1 MCEKTPEVFLPL
13 LVRNFENLKVSRTEL
28 PKENLSVRIAVEKY
42 LHFLCNFFLNRMYY
56 TDMSMNLL
64 TFNQL
69 YKAYAKDVHRFAFW
83 LCADADEANDITLET
98 FERAWLSD
106 SEIRTETVK
115 AYLFTIARNRF
126 LGGWRRRKRHAPLN
140 NAIPDPDP
148 SPETKTQFHMDLQ
161 STLQAMQQL
170 PELDRTVLILRAEEG
185 LSYEEISRATGLT
198 LGAVKIRVFRAR
210 AKLASLIS
218 ETTKRN

>member
-1 MCEKTPEVFLPL
+1 
-13 LVRNFENLKVSRTEL
+13 
-28 PKENLSVRIAVEKY
+28 
-42 LHFLCNFFLNRMYY
+42 
-56 TDMSMNLL
+56 MSMNLL

-83 LCADADEANDITLET
+83 LCADADDANDITLET

-126 LGGWRRRKRHAPLN
+126 LDKWKKRKRHAPLN
-140 NAIPDPDP
+140 DAIPDLAP
-148 SPETKTQFHMDLQ
+148 SPEMKTELQMELQ
-161 STLQAMQQL
+161 STLQAMQKL
-170 PELDRTVLILRAEEG
+170 PELDRSVLILRAEEG

-198 LGAVKIRVFRAR
+198 VGSVKVRVFRAR
-210 AKLASLIS
+210 AKLVALLQKP
-218 ETTKRN
+218 TKRNGHE